1 MAGNSG
7 QLGGQGAEAGCP
19 HGEGC
24 ACAKVGAKV
33 FAVPSVALAKLKA
46 GQTARVCEACVDP
59 RDAALLRAMG
69 LRPNALIRV
78 CRVGEPCIVE
88 VVAVSDDLWQARQYL
103 LRYREHCQVHEP
115 PELVAM
121 MRESIARM
129 AAQYEQEDT
138 HATHDE

>member
-7 QLGGQGAEAGCP
+7 QLGANSGNSGCP

-24 ACAKVGAKV
+24 ACAKAGAKV

-88 VVAVSDDLWQARQYL
+88 VVAVSGGADSCEGKEGGGGGECACRIGLARPL
-103 LRYREHCQVHEP
+103 AEKVMVDRVSDEGK
-115 PELVAM
+115 
-121 MRESIARM
+121 S
-129 AAQYEQEDT
+129 
-138 HATHDE
+138 AT